1 MQHEVWI
8 PSLHRDL
15 SGGVEI
21 VSLEGETIG
30 EVVEAMEA
38 RFPGMQKRLCEDGRI
53 RPHIAVAVNGV
64 ISTKGL
70 RQRLTEPS
78 ELHFIPAMSGG
89 TSIRAQDANRGIE
102 PSRH

>member
-15 SGGVEI
+15 SGGEEI
-21 VSLEGETIG
+21 VRVEGDTIG
-30 EVVEAMEA
+30 DVIGALDA
-38 RFPGMQKRLCEDGRI
+38 RFPGMSSRLCEDGRI

-64 ISTKGL
+64 ISTKGV

-89 TSIRAQDANRGIE
+89 A
-102 PSRH
+102 

>member
-15 SGGVEI
+15 SGGQEI
-21 VSLEGETIG
+21 VQVEGDTIG
-30 EVVEAMEA
+30 DVIGELDA
-38 RFPGMQKRLCEDGRI
+38 RFPGMSERLCEDGRI

-64 ISTKGL
+64 ISTKGA

-89 TSIRAQDANRGIE
+89 A
-102 PSRH
+102 